1 MFSLRKATWRVAGL
15 FEKQEVPV
23 ETILTDIKK
32 YYNIKP
38 KNLHAFYKYYGKDIE
53 EIWEQIKQ
61 NYQNDVSDE
70 DKVAYCIK
78 HLLTSGGDK

>member
-1 MFSLRKATWRVAGL
+1 MFNLRRATWGVAGRL
-15 FEKQEVPV
+15 AKQEISV

-38 KNLHAFYKYYGKDIE
+38 TNIDKFYSYYSTDIE

-61 NYQNDVSDE
+61 NYQNDVNDE
-70 DKVAYCIK
+70 DKMAYCIK
-78 HLLTSGGDK
+78 HLLTSGGDE